1 VLFEART
8 DPLGDWAVV
17 RVIGEID
24 LASLPSLRQEVDR
37 TDGDRLALDLTDVDY
52 VDPVALG
59 VVVAGSVRM
68 ARRGGRFAVI
78 CPPGGPRDLLAES
91 GLDRILAV
99 VAGAD
104 DLPGAG
110 PATR

>member
-37 TDGDRLALDLTDVDY
+37 TDGDRLALDLTDVD
-52 VDPVALG
+52 
-59 VVVAGSVRM
+59 
-68 ARRGGRFAVI
+68 
-78 CPPGGPRDLLAES
+78 
-91 GLDRILAV
+91 
-99 VAGAD
+99 
-104 DLPGAG
+104 
-110 PATR
+110 